1 MQPEFTRLGSHAT
14 ILGPLVSANGNW
26 LAPCGTLLLASE
38 HSQASGYTKTCPQMS
53 PHNCM
58 LAPRRTPEM
67 IYQMVPNKSTPWV
80 FFFQGEREFM
90 GTTKA
95 TRGRKHN
102 CLLYINV
109 QPLSQFH
116 LIVSGTKMVPI
127 CLPTY
132 QVLRGSLF
140 GEICPLSFRPPKMLP
155 DPVTCSPTFLAQ
167 SSHMTRFSSKTSG
180 QRLAFRPQKSKM
192 TKM

>member
-1 MQPEFTRLGSHAT
+1 MPPNEPTQLHASTQEDTRNDLSDGSQQEHTLG
-14 ILGPLVSANGNW
+14 
-26 LAPCGTLLLASE
+26 
-38 HSQASGYTKTCPQMS
+38 
-53 PHNCM
+53 
-58 LAPRRTPEM
+58 
-67 IYQMVPNKSTPWV
+67 